1 VQDGELLEVLGA
13 AASAV
18 HSALGRTDG
27 WRRPGGRP
35 GQYHLD
41 LVADAA
47 ALAVLHRAGLTV
59 LSEESGVTGPTDRAR
74 RDDATEH
81 VAGRDHG
88 GLLVVLDPVDGST
101 NASLGLPWYAT
112 SLCVLDDAG
121 PRVALVV
128 NQASGTRYEAIR
140 GGGATRD
147 GTRLT
152 ASGCRHVSEAVIGIS
167 GYPDVPPRWAQFRAL
182 GAAALDLCAVAE
194 GVLDGY
200 LVGSGSSLYGWD
212 YLGGILMCAEAGS
225 VAVDASGEDLVVRD
239 SSARA
244 PVVAATPELLDD
256 LLASVGRR
264 AVAPWEGGT
273 KNAVIA
279 DREPSTGS
287 GNVTR

>member
-1 VQDGELLEVLGA
+1 MLGA

-18 HSALGRTDG
+18 HSALSHTDG
-27 WRRPGGRP
+27 WRRPGTKP

-47 ALAVLHRAGLTV
+47 ALEVLHRAGLTV
-59 LSEESGVTGPTDRAR
+59 LSEESGVTGPSGG
-74 RDDATEH
+74 
-81 VAGRDHG
+81 AGGGDTKEGAVELGRE

-112 SLCVLDDAG
+112 SLCVLDDSG

-147 GTRLT
+147 GKRLV
-152 ASGCRHVSEAVIGIS
+152 ASGCRSVGDAVIGIS
-167 GYPDVPPRWAQFRAL
+167 GYPDVPPKWAQFRAL

-200 LVGSGSSLYGWD
+200 LVGQESSLYGWD

-225 VAVDASGEDLVVRD
+225 VAADASGEDLVVRD

-244 PVVAATPELLDD
+244 PVVAATPELLGD
-256 LLASVGRR
+256 LLASVGRPT
-264 AVAPWEGGT
+264 VASQEGGRGSV
-273 KNAVIA
+273 VI
-279 DREPSTGS
+279 DDLGPDTGS
-287 GNVTR
+287 GSVIP